1 MFLFKYYRP
10 DFFFDKAIRYN
21 ELYFSSTEQLNDPN
35 DLKTSYFF
43 EDNIPFW
50 QALLE
55 SESSSGIK
63 QLNVLLDLKDQN
75 LAKEL
80 CILFLGT
87 SIDGTIEG
95 LEFIFNRY
103 DQEITTIL
111 INYIR
116 NISTIEMDLP
126 ADENKSIPMLLSL
139 CKNGIKERIL
149 KGLRVG
155 VYSVSFSTEALQPMM
170 WAHYAGGFK
179 GCVVIYNAPNNTI
192 PLKRNIYSKDY
203 YNFQVDSVIYQDHE
217 KHIPIL
223 KSALSNDNAIR
234 ETLLVKNTF
243 WHYESEKRIFLTK
256 RYISHGFSKFNLVTS
271 DISERIYH
279 HDPSTIAGV
288 IFGPNFNIEKMDS
301 IELLLRDNRRH
312 IPCAPFY
319 LFETELM
326 SNGTIKVVNGKQVES
341 SFQSGETGAISHK
354 ELPKLLSKLKI
365 NLS

>member
-111 INYIR
+111 IN
-116 NISTIEMDLP
+116 
-126 ADENKSIPMLLSL
+126 
-139 CKNGIKERIL
+139 
-149 KGLRVG
+149 
-155 VYSVSFSTEALQPMM
+155 
-170 WAHYAGGFK
+170 
-179 GCVVIYNAPNNTI
+179 
-192 PLKRNIYSKDY
+192 
-203 YNFQVDSVIYQDHE
+203 
-217 KHIPIL
+217 
-223 KSALSNDNAIR
+223 
-234 ETLLVKNTF
+234 
-243 WHYESEKRIFLTK
+243 
-256 RYISHGFSKFNLVTS
+256 
-271 DISERIYH
+271 
-279 HDPSTIAGV
+279 
-288 IFGPNFNIEKMDS
+288 
-301 IELLLRDNRRH
+301 
-312 IPCAPFY
+312 
-319 LFETELM
+319 
-326 SNGTIKVVNGKQVES
+326 
-341 SFQSGETGAISHK
+341 
-354 ELPKLLSKLKI
+354 
-365 NLS
+365 